1 MAFPKVD
8 QFRQTRAMTKSYYAG
23 QELDAPCGR
32 CKGETRHR
40 ILSITDG
47 VPEKLICVSCKSVHK
62 FRAERAEKPSA
73 PPRLSRPTAAARVAS
88 PSRAAAASPSRFQ
101 ELMVAEQAG
110 AKAVPYSVAQRWE
123 EGMWMDHP
131 NFGLGKVQKRLGRKV
146 DVLFRDGLKTLVS
159 A

>member
-1 MAFPKVD
+1 
-8 QFRQTRAMTKSYYAG
+8 MTKSYYAG

-62 FRAERAEKPSA
+62 FRTEKAE
-73 PPRLSRPTAAARVAS
+73 RPTASPRPRPTVATRTAS
-88 PSRAAAASPSRFQ
+88 PRSAAASPSRFQ
-101 ELMVAEQAG
+101 ELMMAEQAG
-110 AKAVPYSVAQRWE
+110 AKAVSYSVSQRWD

>member
-1 MAFPKVD
+1 MVN
-8 QFRQTRAMTKSYYAG
+8 QFRQTRDMTNSYYAG
-23 QELDAPCGR
+23 QDIDAPCGR

-47 VPEKLICVSCKSVHK
+47 VPEKLICVTCKSVHK
-62 FRAERAEKPSA
+62 FRAEKTARAVSPRPSH
-73 PPRLSRPTAAARVAS
+73 PTAAVRSAA
-88 PSRAAAASPSRFQ
+88 PRAAVSPSRFQ

-110 AKAVPYSVAQRWE
+110 TRAVAYSVSRHWD

-131 NFGLGKVQKRLGRKV
+131 SFGLGKVQKRLGRKV

>member
-1 MAFPKVD
+1 M
-8 QFRQTRAMTKSYYAG
+8 TRSYYAG

-47 VPEKLICVSCKSVHK
+47 VPEKLICIACSSVHK
-62 FRAERAEKPSA
+62 FRAERHVPAPSPRTGRPVAAVRNAA
-73 PPRLSRPTAAARVAS
+73 PR
-88 PSRAAAASPSRFQ
+88 AAASPSRFQ
-101 ELMVAEQAG
+101 ELMVEEQAG
-110 AKAVPYSVAQRWE
+110 SRAIAYSVGLRWE

-131 NFGLGKVQKRLGRKV
+131 KFGLGKVQKRLGRKV

>member
-1 MAFPKVD
+1 M
-8 QFRQTRAMTKSYYAG
+8 TRSYYAG

-47 VPEKLICVSCKSVHK
+47 VPEKLICIACSSVHK
-62 FRAERAEKPSA
+62 FRADKPA
-73 PPRLSRPTAAARVAS
+73 PATAPRTTRPTVAVRTASAR
-88 PSRAAAASPSRFQ
+88 PSASPSRFQ
-101 ELMVAEQAG
+101 ELMVEEQAG
-110 AKAVPYSVAQRWE
+110 TRAVPYSVAQRWE

-131 NFGLGKVQKRLGRKV
+131 KFGLGKVQKRLGRKV

>member
-1 MAFPKVD
+1 MAIPKVGR
-8 QFRQTRAMTKSYYAG
+8 FRQTDGMTRSYYAG

-47 VPEKLICVSCKSVHK
+47 VPEKIICVTCRSVHK
-62 FRAERAEKPSA
+62 FRPEKGPA
-73 PPRLSRPTAAARVAS
+73 PARPSRPATAGRT
-88 PSRAAAASPSRFQ
+88 PGPKAAASPSRFQ
-101 ELMVAEQAG
+101 ELMLEEQAG
-110 AKAVPYSVAQRWE
+110 AKAVPYTIAQRWD

-131 NFGLGKVQKRLGRKV
+131 KFGLGRVQKRLGRKV
-146 DVLFRDGLKTLVS
+146 DVLFRDGLRTLVS

>member
-1 MAFPKVD
+1 
-8 QFRQTRAMTKSYYAG
+8 MTKSYYAG

-32 CKGETRHR
+32 CKGETRHA

-47 VPEKLICVSCKSVHK
+47 VPEKLICVTCKSVHK
-62 FRAERAEKPSA
+62 FRAEKAAKPA
-73 PPRLSRPTAAARVAS
+73 GPSRPARPTTAVRAAS
-88 PSRAAAASPSRFQ
+88 PRAAASPSRFQ
-101 ELMVAEQAG
+101 ELMMADQAG
-110 AKAVPYSVAQRWE
+110 ALAVAYNVSRRWE

>member
-1 MAFPKVD
+1 M
-8 QFRQTRAMTKSYYAG
+8 TRNYYAG

-47 VPEKLICVSCKSVHK
+47 VPEKLICISCSSVHK
-62 FRAERAEKPSA
+62 FRLGVLERQA
-73 PPRLSRPTAAARVAS
+73 PPPRASRPTAAARAVT
-88 PSRAAAASPSRFQ
+88 PRAAASPSRFQ

-110 AKAVPYSVAQRWE
+110 SRALAYTVTHRWD

-131 NFGLGKVQKRLGRKV
+131 KFGLGKVQKRLGRKV